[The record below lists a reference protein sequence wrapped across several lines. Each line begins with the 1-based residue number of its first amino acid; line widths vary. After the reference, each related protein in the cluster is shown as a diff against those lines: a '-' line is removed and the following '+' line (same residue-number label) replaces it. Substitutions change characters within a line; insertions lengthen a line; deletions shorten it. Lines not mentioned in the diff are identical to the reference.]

1 MFRIFG
7 AVSALTQQRSA
18 LTHQRSALYQP
29 RPAPTQQRSAL
40 TQQRSALV
48 LQHVFRLAEPRA
60 VRDTFAKPRHL

>member
-1 MFRIFG
+1 MFRILEQFPLSHSN
-7 AVSALTQQRSA
+7 VPPYPSTFRLTQQR
-18 LTHQRSALYQP
+18 
-29 RPAPTQQRSAL
+29 PAPTKQRSAL